1 MPTKRRKGVTK
12 RNTTRSKSQNTL
24 TDEQKQIV
32 CTKYFNA
39 HQSFEKDL
47 EEKLKK
53 QGIDIFSGK
62 YKLEDNIIKQLKTAV
77 SPSNINPRSDYY
89 TYINER
95 WLKDNKIDES
105 QKYLVQV
112 DDFRI
117 VQDKV
122 YKQLLDIVE
131 EYTATDKSPQ
141 SRCMK
146 RFYASM
152 KKLNTTEQSRNHANI
167 VL

>member
-12 RNTTRSKSQNTL
+12 HNTTRSKSRNTL
-24 TDEQKQIV
+24 TDEQKKIV
-32 CTKYFNA
+32 CTNYFNA

-47 EEKLKK
+47 EKKLLKK
-53 QGIDIFSGK
+53 GINIFSGK

-77 SPSNINPRSDYY
+77 SPSNINPKSDYY

-95 WLKDNKIDES
+95 WLKDYKIDES

-112 DDFRI
+112 DDFRV

-131 EYTATDKSPQ
+131 EYTATDKSRQ
-141 SRCMK
+141 AQCMK
-146 RFYASM
+146 RFYESM
-152 KKLNTTEQSRNHANI
+152 KKLNTTAG
-167 VL
+167 